1 MEQVMYDVYI
11 AEAIMENDYKN
22 FDTSEKK
29 EAYIEKVFK
38 AHRVTQAQ
46 WDTSLSWYSDNI
58 DLYLRMNDSV
68 KSRLKRGQDFIE
80 SEIAQR
86 DAQIF
91 ETDVSVYSDS
101 YIPQYYSF
109 IMPGTQ
115 RTGFRFSLDSTEI
128 SETISDNYSSMDFSV
143 VGVVPSSVYNLST
156 VVTLVYSDT
165 TIYHSENIAD
175 NKTYS
180 LPIEKYLSDDTLKQI
195 YGFINLN
202 NPTGINPNIQLYD
215 ISMGD
220 N

>member
-38 AHRVTQAQ
+38 AHKVTQAQ

-165 TIYHSENIAD
+165 TIYHSENVSD

-202 NPTGINPNIQLYD
+202 NPTGINANIQLYD